1 MYYRQCENNER
12 ADLLLKKNEKHWMN
26 DSMSLAQKT
35 GVFLVKI
42 EVTENLVTLNIS
54 LKRQQQIQ
62 VAKFNTEVFIGQCL
76 FLNTHLP
83 ELRDAS
89 QVY

>member
-54 LKRQQQIQ
+54 LKRQ
-62 VAKFNTEVFIGQCL
+62 
-76 FLNTHLP
+76 
-83 ELRDAS
+83 
-89 QVY
+89 

>member
-1 MYYRQCENNER
+1 
-12 ADLLLKKNEKHWMN
+12 MN

-35 GVFLVKI
+35 GVFLVFLVKI